1 MAEPVAGT
9 ATEEKPQGVT
19 EPVVELPP
27 ETQLTV
33 EPPIPEEEK
42 EPGGD
47 TPEAVF
53 ARKQYREAK
62 EAKRVAGEKEQAFQ
76 QEREAR
82 IRLEEQLK
90 AAKEAP
96 ASKETKIFSMAEVR
110 QAVRDGRITD
120 EQADEYIQN
129 TIIPNQ
135 ISRTLETERRKEA
148 EAKPV
153 ERAAGELEKYKALV
167 PGLMTDGHEN
177 RQKVIAE
184 MRELV
189 GYGLPNTIVTQAVAV
204 KNVFGKLSDL
214 EKRGE
219 VDRITRQGLRPGPV
233 DATAGGG
240 GAQPSSSPISKVPK
254 DMLDYWRGIPGVT
267 EKQVEKYAQE
277 HVDKMARR
285 RSMVG

>member
-19 EPVVELPP
+19 EPVVETQP
-27 ETQLTV
+27 ETLPTV

-90 AAKEAP
+90 AAKEVP
-96 ASKETKIFSMAEVR
+96 AKAEKPQVYTKEQV
-110 QAVRDGRITD
+110 QALIDRGEASVLDGAVFLAKQ
-120 EQADEYIQN
+120 ELQQE
-129 TIIPNQ
+129 
-135 ISRTLETERRKEA
+135 LEAERRREA

-153 ERAAGELEKYKALV
+153 ERAAGELEKYKTLV

-189 GYGLPNTIVTQAVAV
+189 GYGLPNNVVTQAVAV

-240 GAQPSSSPISKVPK
+240 GAQPSSSPINKVPK
-254 DMLDYWRGIPGVT
+254 DMLDYWRGMPGVT